1 MSLIFVV
8 DDDPDVRELV
18 EYKLLQEGHQ
28 VLSAVNGQDALHMVP
43 AARPGL
49 DLLLLDVM
57 MPGLSG
63 FDVLARL
70 REDAATRAMPI
81 IMLTAKAQE
90 SDAER
95 GFSLGANDYVLKPF
109 SPRDLMSRVN
119 AQLVRVG

>member
-18 EYKLLQEGHQ
+18 EYKLRQEGHE
-28 VLSAVNGQDALHMVP
+28 VLSAVNGQDALRLVP
-43 AARPGL
+43 AASGL

-57 MPGLSG
+57 MPGLTG

-70 REDAATRAMPI
+70 REDAATRALPI
-81 IMLTAKAQE
+81 ILLTAKAQE

-109 SPRDLMSRVN
+109 SPRELMNRVN
-119 AQLVRVG
+119 AQLVNA

>member
-1 MSLIFVV
+1 VSLIFVV

-18 EYKLLQEGHQ
+18 EYKLTQEGHE
-28 VLSAVNGQDALHMVP
+28 VLSAVNGQDALRLVP
-43 AARPGL
+43 AACPGL

-63 FDVLARL
+63 FDVLASL
-70 REDAATRAMPI
+70 RQDAATQALPI

-90 SDAER
+90 TDAER
-95 GFSLGANDYVLKPF
+95 GFALGANDYVLKPF

-119 AQLVRVG
+119 AQLVRVS